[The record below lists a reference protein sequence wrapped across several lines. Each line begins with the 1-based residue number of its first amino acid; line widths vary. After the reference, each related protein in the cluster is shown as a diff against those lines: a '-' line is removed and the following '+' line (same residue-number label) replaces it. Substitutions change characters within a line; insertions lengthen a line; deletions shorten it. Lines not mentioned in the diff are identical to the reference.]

1 MTEIDVEAIQRRR
14 EAVLDHDNRDMSML
28 FASLAD
34 VPVLLVEVA
43 ILKDQLSDSR
53 ALCSGHADQRD
64 LDAARAS
71 LAEVTLQRDTVNEI
85 RNNLY
90 RRIEEVQGER
100 DEAQVGIRSLLGR
113 EQELLDQRTTLTNEN
128 AHLQG
133 LVDGL
138 TADRDAAL
146 TVVRAAEAMVNFR
159 DDAHGNP
166 SNPEWWRGGD
176 FRLVAAVGTWREAKP
191 GDTPAAADHDHGVTQ
206 PVDFDEEAPSGSCL
220 CPWNNGYHPFTS
232 IGHHISCPSLTGI
245 HSPDDDCPRSG
256 IGAGHH
262 NPVDEPIAD
271 VTPSPGEVAGLDEA
285 VEAVL
290 VATAFP
296 RVPRTHEDFAKAAAR
311 AARPIFVRMALLEAD
326 WTVDPVTNR
335 TNSSEKF
342 KLLCDEVDRLI
353 RGEAFNLIT
362 GRADKTAV
370 LIMAQLAHKH
380 GLMPLSWLRDRAC
393 QVTE

>member
-1 MTEIDVEAIQRRR
+1 
-14 EAVLDHDNRDMSML
+14 
-28 FASLAD
+28 
-34 VPVLLVEVA
+34 
-43 ILKDQLSDSR
+43 
-53 ALCSGHADQRD
+53 
-64 LDAARAS
+64 
-71 LAEVTLQRDTVNEI
+71 
-85 RNNLY
+85 
-90 RRIEEVQGER
+90 
-100 DEAQVGIRSLLGR
+100 VGIRSLLGR
-113 EQELLDQRTTLTNEN
+113 EQELLDQRTILVAEN
-128 AHLQG
+128 GRFRQQIADLEASNDAIREVADAASSELADLVAARAHLKG

-146 TVVRAAEAMVNFR
+146 TVVT
-159 DDAHGNP
+159 
-166 SNPEWWRGGD
+166 
-176 FRLVAAVGTWREAKP
+176 AAVAWGRMRANTPVKPKAESAALIAAVDTWREANP

-206 PVDFDEEAPSGSCL
+206 PVDLDEEAPSGSCL